1 MRNIF
6 LFRER
11 KTTDSYVGKKKL
23 MYRMEIYYVEHGK
36 LRYKNKNPMAFLT
49 VYEGIGFGWICKEI
63 NTQIHQPPVYQA
75 RRLTTRPSLL
85 CPIVGN
91 LPAYIPSLCIERT

>member
-11 KTTDSYVGKKKL
+11 KTTDSYVGKKKS

-36 LRYKNKNPMAFLT
+36 LQYKNKNPMAFLT
-49 VYEGIGFGWICKEI
+49 VYC
-63 NTQIHQPPVYQA
+63 
-75 RRLTTRPSLL
+75 SLVSP
-85 CPIVGN
+85 CFIAAAN
-91 LPAYIPSLCIERT
+91 D